1 MRVIKITKLR
11 LLSIALMTLCF
22 SVSGYSQELDQ
33 ANQLCA
39 NLSPANRAMAQLEG
53 YDLDQLCGEVTA
65 VGATKEAVPATPAVA
80 RDTVSSAGDV
90 AVAVAPVAVAGI
102 GTPVAATAL
111 KPFGYDLFAN
121 APTTFAPTA
130 SIPVSSDYL
139 LGPGDTLDILFYG
152 NINNAFSLEINREGF
167 VNFPQLGPVGLAGLT
182 YGEAKDMLQARISAQ
197 IIGTQVSI
205 SMGSLRSMQIFVL
218 GEAFK
223 PGAYTVSSLSTITH
237 ALVSSGG
244 VSDIGSLR
252 NIQLKRQGKLVATLD
267 LYDLLLLGD
276 TSNDIRVQAADVIY
290 IPTVGGLA
298 SVSGQVLRPAI
309 YELKGGEVVKDLVQL
324 AGGMGS
330 KAFAGSARIERIG
343 GTGFMTALDLDL
355 TTVESL
361 KLAIN
366 DGDHLSIDSIIN
378 RQKASVNLTG
388 HVYHPGIFAFR
399 EGMRV
404 SDLVRSLDQFPPRLD
419 VNFGMISREDP
430 ITGDL
435 SAVPFLP
442 SDVIAT
448 PESEGDVLLHSRDQV
463 MFFSDNVSRQPQLA
477 SLVDALRSQAR
488 AGELAKVV
496 SITGAARLPGN
507 FPIASD
513 MRISDLISVAGGL
526 APDYA
531 DLDYAVLVRED
542 LADEGDVKVLGINLR
557 AVLTDTGGRDDLS
570 LQPKDQL
577 MLFTMQENKAEA
589 LADLVA
595 KLKDQSK
602 LAESAKIVR
611 SGGTVR
617 FPGEYPLVEG
627 MTVRDLI
634 NLSGGLIE
642 SAYSQTAEIS
652 RLDLSDPNRAV
663 TTILVS
669 DLTRSDSSRLQ
680 SLDYVEFR
688 QVPEY
693 RETETISLEGEFVFP
708 GVYAFHK
715 NETLTSVIQRA
726 GGFTDEAFV
735 GGSLFLREELQ
746 EREQQELDRLT
757 QILNNELNT
766 ASLRDVNSDVEVDES
781 RLALQ
786 RNVVNSLSSV
796 QALGRLVIPLSDI
809 VNFSVEDISLKAN
822 DRLLVPKFSQEVTV
836 IGEVQR
842 PISYLYDASFSQA
855 DYIMQSGGI
864 KLSADKRRIYVIK
877 AGGQVIM
884 PPRGLLRFRSAHA
897 NIEPG
902 DTIVVPLDVDDTRF
916 RGIPLLAEVST
927 IIYQLALG
935 AAAINSFSTP

>member
-1 MRVIKITKLR
+1 VRVIKITKLR

-65 VGATKEAVPATPAVA
+65 VGATKEAVPATPVVA

-152 NINNAFSLEINREGF
+152 NTNNAFSLEINREGF

-290 IPTVGGLA
+290 IPTVGDL
-298 SVSGQVLRPAI
+298 VSIEGQILRPAI
-309 YELKGGEVVKDLVQL
+309 YELKGGESAQSLIDL
-324 AGGMGS
+324 AGGMGP
-330 KAFAGSARIERIG
+330 KAFAQSARLQRINAD
-343 GTGFMTALDLDL
+343 GFMTVLDVDL
-355 TTVESL
+355 TNAVDRSL
-361 KLAIN
+361 VLRR
-366 DGDHLSIDSIIN
+366 GDHLAVDAITNYKKDIVTLAGAVRHAGDFSWHEGMQVSDIISDRDKLNPDTDLDVSLLIRELPNSADIEVLIFSLGNIFSDDSAKDNFTLESRDRLVVLANYENRAAAVAPYIANLKRQASID
-378 RQKASVNLTG
+378 G
-388 HVYHPGIFAFR
+388 
-399 EGMRV
+399 
-404 SDLVRSLDQFPPRLD
+404 
-419 VNFGMISREDP
+419 
-430 ITGDL
+430 
-435 SAVPFLP
+435 LP
-442 SDVIAT
+442 A
-448 PESEGDVLLHSRDQV
+448 
-463 MFFSDNVSRQPQLA
+463 
-477 SLVDALRSQAR
+477 
-488 AGELAKVV
+488 
-496 SITGAARLPGN
+496 
-507 FPIASD
+507 
-513 MRISDLISVAGGL
+513 
-526 APDYA
+526 
-531 DLDYAVLVRED
+531 
-542 LADEGDVKVLGINLR
+542 
-557 AVLTDTGGRDDLS
+557 
-570 LQPKDQL
+570 
-577 MLFTMQENKAEA
+577 
-589 LADLVA
+589 
-595 KLKDQSK
+595 
-602 LAESAKIVR
+602 IVR